1 MDRTPN
7 FPSFQPPQWVSAASR
22 SPPQGQPCLCALSFV
37 FLEDSSFYF
46 PLRRPGVGAG
56 AALGAWHQA
65 RDPGGAGKPAMR
77 LGAVQG
83 SCSQFKSH
91 LQLSDRTTVPRLPH
105 L

>member
-7 FPSFQPPQWVSAASR
+7 LPSFQPLQPVSAASR
-22 SPPQGQPCLCALSFV
+22 SPPQGRPCLCALSFV

-46 PLRRPGVGAG
+46 PLWRPRGGGGGEAG
-56 AALGAWHQA
+56 LSE
-65 RDPGGAGKPAMR
+65 PGTRHVTQEEGKPATR

-91 LQLSDRTTVPRLPH
+91 LEL
-105 L
+105 

>member
-7 FPSFQPPQWVSAASR
+7 LLSFQPLQPASAASR
-22 SPPQGQPCLCALSFV
+22 SPPQGQPCFCALSFV

-46 PLRRPGVGAG
+46 SSLEARGGGEAGLSEPGTRHVT
-56 AALGAWHQA
+56 QEE
-65 RDPGGAGKPAMR
+65 GKPATW

-91 LQLSDRTTVPRLPH
+91 LQL
-105 L
+105 